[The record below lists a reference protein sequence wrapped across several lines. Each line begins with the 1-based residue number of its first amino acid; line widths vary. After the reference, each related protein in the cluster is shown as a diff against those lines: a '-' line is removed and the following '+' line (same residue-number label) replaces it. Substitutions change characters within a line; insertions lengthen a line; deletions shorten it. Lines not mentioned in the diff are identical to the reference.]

1 MNSMADT
8 YQKIA
13 STMETNLTSVQD
25 YVQRL
30 QNSKGKIVDSETKV
44 NIEKF
49 SEVIKYMNNE
59 LHERIE
65 RTMGEIESGKL
76 QTKIQRDKQVSA
88 RNLDNDPNM
97 TYEY

>member
-1 MNSMADT
+1 MADT